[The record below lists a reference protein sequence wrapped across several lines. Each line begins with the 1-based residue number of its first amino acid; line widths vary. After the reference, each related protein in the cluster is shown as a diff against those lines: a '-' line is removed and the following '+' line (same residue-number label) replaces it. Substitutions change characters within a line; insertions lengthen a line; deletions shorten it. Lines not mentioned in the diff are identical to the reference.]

1 MRRCLIALLAA
12 AARARE
18 PLLAAAARESEP
30 PAPRPPRRAGGVE
43 ATRALRNSTRES
55 RSHSG
60 SASTR
65 SDATSPRAAR
75 DAPSGATPPR
85 LRVYVV
91 GLSKSGTTSVQAM
104 LRALGLAVGKHEA
117 TLWRNDGN
125 FTFPGVFN
133 AYDAI
138 VNSAPWNYRDIHRA
152 YPSVPA
158 AAPKSFL
165 RETLFQPS
173 PPPRDIHV
181 VAAAPPRP
189 ASVNNMSTSQVR
201 FVVARRSEPKEW
213 LRSAAKHFCFFSWP
227 KADPNYE
234 EFRLTRF
241 AASHFADAYRL
252 FYAGWDDFAA
262 SLDYAPVVVDVDRWA
277 DRGYVKA
284 TWHALAASVN
294 ASLPKGVDATR
305 FPHENGRPECCFK
318 RSYRT
323 SKGPALLADALD
335 DAACAEM
342 ARSCGVPVVDGDDL
356 AVELLGRPPRPKDD
370 LWSDIFWRKY
380 KYACGVYHESA
391 RNHDPARNLLPLH
404 T

>member
-1 MRRCLIALLAA
+1 MRRCLVALLAA

-133 AYDAI
+133 AYDL
-138 VNSAPWNYRDIHRA
+138 SLIH
-152 YPSVPA
+152 
-158 AAPKSFL
+158 
-165 RETLFQPS
+165 
-173 PPPRDIHV
+173 I
-181 VAAAPPRP
+181 
-189 ASVNNMSTSQVR
+189 
-201 FVVARRSEPKEW
+201 
-213 LRSAAKHFCFFSWP
+213 
-227 KADPNYE
+227 
-234 EFRLTRF
+234 
-241 AASHFADAYRL
+241 
-252 FYAGWDDFAA
+252 
-262 SLDYAPVVVDVDRWA
+262 
-277 DRGYVKA
+277 
-284 TWHALAASVN
+284 
-294 ASLPKGVDATR
+294 
-305 FPHENGRPECCFK
+305 
-318 RSYRT
+318 
-323 SKGPALLADALD
+323 
-335 DAACAEM
+335 
-342 ARSCGVPVVDGDDL
+342 
-356 AVELLGRPPRPKDD
+356 
-370 LWSDIFWRKY
+370 
-380 KYACGVYHESA
+380 
-391 RNHDPARNLLPLH
+391 
-404 T
+404 